1 MTGAPFEVGE
11 RVNANQL
18 ISWSY
23 AGLSGKPG
31 KDLNAVRR
39 FKKGA
44 WILEVFAHEKAT
56 RESRVVSI
64 RTSDEDASHWLETR
78 ERRMRHRD
86 R

>member
-11 RVNANQL
+11 RINPNQL

-31 KDLNAVRR
+31 KDTYAVRR
-39 FKKGA
+39 FKKGT
-44 WILEVFAHEKAT
+44 WILEVLAHEKAT
-56 RESRVVSI
+56 RVSRVVSI

-78 ERRMRHRD
+78 ERRMQHRI

>member
-1 MTGAPFEVGE
+1 MTQAPFEVGE
-11 RVNANQL
+11 RINSSQL

-31 KDLNAVRR
+31 KDTSAVRR

-44 WILEVFAHEKAT
+44 WILEVFAHEKAS

-64 RTSDEDASHWLETR
+64 RTSEEDASHWLETR
-78 ERRMRHRD
+78 ERRMRHRI